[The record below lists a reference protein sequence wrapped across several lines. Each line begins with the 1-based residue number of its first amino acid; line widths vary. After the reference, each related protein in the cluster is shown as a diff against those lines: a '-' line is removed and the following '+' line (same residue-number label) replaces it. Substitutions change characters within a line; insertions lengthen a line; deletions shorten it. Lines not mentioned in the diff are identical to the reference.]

1 MTDAAKLTV
10 CGPVFDIPTREWRLE
25 APEYLVGRE
34 PPADVVIPLPRV
46 SRRHA
51 RITRGERGYAICD
64 LGSRN
69 GTFVNGQLIGDTPVS
84 LSDGDQIVF
93 GGTIEMSF
101 QNLRET
107 AHGPRIGRLNGVWMN
122 EATHEVW
129 VDGKPVEPPLSAA
142 QLTLLGLLYRAAGQ
156 VISRQQIVAAVWPDS
171 NPAGVGEE
179 AVDGLIKRLRA
190 RLRATQ
196 PKREYLEVLRGHG
209 LRLARP
215 DD

>member
-10 CGPVFDIPTREWRLE
+10 RGPVFDIPTREWRLE

-46 SRRHA
+46 SRCHA
-51 RITRGERGYAICD
+51 RIVRGERGYAICD

-69 GTFVNGQLIGDTPVS
+69 GTFVNGQSIGNAPVP

-107 AHGPRIGRLNGVWMN
+107 AHGPRIGRLNGVWMD

-156 VISRQQIVAAVWPDS
+156 VISRQQIVTAVWPDS